1 MIVICILV
9 FVLLAILIVA
19 ISFSSD
25 MDDFEMK
32 YSKYDVK
39 VLDADE
45 LCSHELCWN
54 CSYFYDGR
62 VDSYPHVSMDDRP
75 HPPCCVNRRRCL
87 ENKSKCYVRDTL

>member
-1 MIVICILV
+1 MIVICLLV

-19 ISFSSD
+19 VGLYSSD
-25 MDDFEMK
+25 MDDFEIK

-39 VLDADE
+39 VIDADE
-45 LCSHELCWN
+45 LCWS

-75 HPPCCVNRRRCL
+75 HPHCCVNRKRCL
-87 ENKSKCYVRDTL
+87 ENRSKCYVRDTL